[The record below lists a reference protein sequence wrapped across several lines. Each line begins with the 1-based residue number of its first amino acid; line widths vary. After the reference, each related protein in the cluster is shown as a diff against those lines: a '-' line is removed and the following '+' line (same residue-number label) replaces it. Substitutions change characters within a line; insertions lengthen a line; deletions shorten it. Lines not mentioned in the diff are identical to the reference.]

1 MGEILKRHVQLEI
14 ESLDRMYLNLYV
26 GDIQTPYG
34 AACFFIKHRGKPVAS
49 SALMGPMTRTFVAAL
64 DQYAQQ
70 HDIPMVHFKH
80 GERKDDVA
88 AEYRAAYQR
97 QHGDTEGVVFI
108 GVAQEKASVMRTQ
121 KCMLPTGH
129 VGPTLVR
136 STAMVNQYYVYVHD
150 ADFGPMFIKFSSYFP
165 YTGKVCLNGHEY
177 AKRQLEK
184 RGIAFEP
191 LDNGFRS
198 CADPRQLQ
206 AICDGLGEA
215 QIQDMVNKWL
225 ARLPQPFTPEDRAA
239 GYTYAVSMLQVECA
253 LTQVLD
259 RPDTGRRLFESI
271 IREHL
276 DLGRPDQVQ
285 LIFERRVTQRTPSR
299 FRTRV
304 IRQGV
309 VPSLHVDYK
318 HSRIKQYHKEGLAL
332 RTETTIN
339 DTRDFYIGRRLC
351 NLPEVR
357 RIGFSANRRLLSVQS
372 LDCDPTLGAETAQL
386 INRPIIVNQQRA
398 SALRFDDPTTQALF
412 SALVMFVLLP
422 YGFVQRELR
431 AAFAAFLGLS
441 PDQLTP
447 AQMTYHLR
455 RLRLHGLL
463 IRIPG
468 THRYTLTQAGY
479 RAAYFETRLYAHVFQ
494 PGLAYVH
501 PDATQTNSKLRA
513 AFDRLDDQ
521 IQRFVT
527 VPT

>member
-1 MGEILKRHVQLEI
+1 MKRHTVLEI

-26 GDIQTPYG
+26 GKLQTPCG
-34 AACFFIKHRGKPVAS
+34 AACFFIKHRGQPVAS
-49 SALMGPMTRTFVAAL
+49 SALMGPMTRKFVDELKA
-64 DQYAQQ
+64 YAEHNQ
-70 HDIPMVHFKH
+70 IPIVHFKAH
-80 GERKDDVA
+80 ERKEDVA
-88 AEYRAAYQR
+88 AAYRRRYGER
-97 QHGDTEGVVFI
+97 EGVVLI

-121 KCMLPTGH
+121 HCKQPDGR
-129 VGPTLVR
+129 VYPTLVR
-136 STAMVNQYYVYVHD
+136 STAMVNQYYLYLHD
-150 ADFGPMFIKFSSYFP
+150 ADFGPVFIKFSSYFP

-177 AKRQLEK
+177 AKRQLK
-184 RGIAFEP
+184 QRGIAFEP

-198 CADPRQLQ
+198 CADPQCLQ
-206 AICDGLGEA
+206 AICDGLSEA
-215 QIQDMVNKWL
+215 HIQALVNKWL
-225 ARLPQPFTPEDRAA
+225 KRLPQPFTPEDQAA
-239 GYTYAVSMLQVECA
+239 GYSYAVSMLQVECA

-276 DLGRPDQVQ
+276 DVGRPDQVQ
-285 LIFERRVTQRTPSR
+285 LIFDRRITRRTPSR

-339 DTRDFYIGRRLC
+339 DTRDFYVGRSLC

-357 RIGFSANRRLLSVQS
+357 RIGFCANRRLLSVQS
-372 LDCDPTLGAETAQL
+372 LDCDPTLGAETAQR
-386 INRPIIVNQQRA
+386 INRPICVHQQRV

-412 SALVMFVLLP
+412 SALAMFVLLP
-422 YGFVQRELR
+422 NGFVQRDLR
-431 AAFAAFLGLS
+431 AAFAAFLGLA
-441 PDQLTP
+441 PDQITP

-455 RLRLHGLL
+455 RLRLHGLITRL
-463 IRIPG
+463 PHS
-468 THRYTLTQAGY
+468 HRYVLTHDGY

-494 PGLAYVH
+494 PGLACLH
-501 PDATQTNSKLRA
+501 PDAAAHNSKLRT

-521 IQRFVT
+521 IRRV
-527 VPT
+527 VNIPA